1 MSLPYYR
8 KEVEKF
14 MKEIF
19 DYIGNYGFP
28 IVACILMYYQNTKT
42 ISSLTAELQKLNEKI
57 SNL

>member
-1 MSLPYYR
+1 
-8 KEVEKF
+8 

-42 ISSLTAELQKLNEKI
+42 ISSLTEELQKLNEKI

>member
-8 KEVEKF
+8 KEVEV

-28 IVACILMYYQNTKT
+28 IVACILMYHQNTKT
-42 ISSLTAELQKLNEKI
+42 ITSLTAELQKLNEKI

>member
-8 KEVEKF
+8 KEDEV